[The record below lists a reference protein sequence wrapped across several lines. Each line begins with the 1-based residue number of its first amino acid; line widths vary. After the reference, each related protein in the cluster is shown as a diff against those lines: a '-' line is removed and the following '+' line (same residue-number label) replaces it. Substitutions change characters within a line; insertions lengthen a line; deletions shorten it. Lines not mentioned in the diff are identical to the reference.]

1 MITKL
6 TLNVTLSLLS
16 VGTNLAIDTDMS
28 GKVYWTM
35 KNGQKIDV
43 DKMDI
48 NHLRNTLKM
57 IIRNVEAKPVKK
69 QRSFQ
74 LNGDIAQMHND
85 LMLID
90 ALEPEYTGNI
100 TDPMQ

>member
-1 MITKL
+1 MNATK
-6 TLNVTLSLLS
+6 
-16 VGTNLAIDTDMS
+16 S

-43 DKMDI
+43 DEMDI

-74 LNGDIAQMHND
+74 LNGDMAQYHYDM
-85 LMLID
+85 MEE
-90 ALEPEYTGNI
+90 LEREEYDNPY
-100 TDPMQ
+100 DPMQW